1 MDIARIMMRENRL
14 VSLFYLPKLFILC
27 MAVFAVASPNSA
39 QAQDWRFEPIVKM
52 GGEFDDNP
60 TLNPRT
66 DQEVD
71 LSGLL
76 VEVKA
81 DVYYSSPTT
90 TFFAQPRV
98 LVRNYNDDVVLDS
111 DDYFLRSTFRR
122 QAKLNTVGFRV
133 NYEQQSIR
141 TGERTD
147 SDLEIEDPDE
157 ITNDDTGRVL
167 RIGDRKKWVVSPYW
181 EYRLSNL
188 SSIGANVNYVDTR
201 YDDVF
206 AGILTDYSDA
216 RLSLN
221 YRRSLS
227 NVTAWRISL
236 TGRRYDSESLPEEV
250 DGYGVLARIDH
261 ALSEKTR
268 VTAAIGYE
276 DTDRSDSETD
286 PEVVGFVTVI
296 RNLESIR
303 FFAQLR
309 RSAYGS
315 GAGTVSIRDSL
326 NLNFRRR
333 LNERL
338 SAGLGVR
345 AYQTKAGSGSFSNEG
360 RDYVQLQWNLA
371 WYLSK
376 SFVIEADYR
385 YTVIDRGNVLGESAN
400 SNRVN
405 LWFIYQP
412 KTIPRI

>member
-1 MDIARIMMRENRL
+1 MKNNKL
-14 VSLFYLPKLFILC
+14 YLIRTPVLRALC
-27 MAVFAVASPNSA
+27 AAFFVFASANSA
-39 QAQDWRFEPIVKM
+39 LAQDWRFEPIFRL
-52 GGEFDDNP
+52 GAGFDDNA

-76 VEVKA
+76 AEVKA

-90 TFFAQPRV
+90 SFFAQPRV

-111 DDYFLRSTFRR
+111 DDFFLRSTFRR
-122 QAKLNTVGFRV
+122 QAKLNTLGFRV
-133 NYEQQSIR
+133 NYDQQSVR

-167 RIGDRKKWVVSPYW
+167 RIGDRKKWRVSPYW
-181 EYRLSNL
+181 VYRLSSL
-188 SSIGANVNYVDTR
+188 SSIGANLDYTDTQ

-221 YRRSLS
+221 YRRSIS
-227 NVTAWRISL
+227 NITSWRISL
-236 TGRRYDSESLPEEV
+236 TGRSYDSESLPEEV
-250 DGYGVLARIDH
+250 DGYGVLAGIEH

-268 VTAAIGYE
+268 VRATIGFE

-286 PEVVGFVTVI
+286 PEVVGFVTLT

-309 RSAYGS
+309 RSANGS
-315 GAGTVSIRDSL
+315 GAGAVTIRDSL
-326 NLNFRRR
+326 NLNFERR
-333 LNERL
+333 LNERI

-345 AYQTKAGSGSFSNEG
+345 AYQTKVGSGSLLNEG
-360 RDYVQLQWNLA
+360 EDYVQLHWNLT
-371 WYLSK
+371 WYLSEA
-376 SFVIEADYR
+376 FLIETDYR
-385 YTVIDRGNVLGESAN
+385 YTVVDRGEVPGGRAN

-405 LWFIYQP
+405 LWFTYQP
-412 KTIPRI
+412 KTIPKI